1 MTDRPVDGASLLD
14 MWHQHLVRA
23 TVAQFCCERSMQD
36 HLDSFQ
42 SQVVATAFTGTKV
55 AQQDVLDML
64 AAMTSSTISVPKA
77 GALTLIAERARRMI
91 ALQIA
96 HDACQLAKEKAA
108 RGWTYV
114 KVNTD
119 ELSCGKHLNQM
130 NDSFRLEALRAASKL
145 LKDAGFK
152 RHGHSDE
159 GLFQYKPNRMDKQS
173 FLTFRWS

>member
-1 MTDRPVDGASLLD
+1 
-14 MWHQHLVRA
+14 
-23 TVAQFCCERSMQD
+23 MQD

-42 SQVVATAFTGTKV
+42 SQVVAKAFNGTKL

-64 AAMTSSTISVPKA
+64 AAMSSNAISVPNA
-77 GALTLIAERARRMI
+77 GALTLVAERARRMM

-108 RGWTYV
+108 LGWTYV
-114 KVNTD
+114 EVNTD

-130 NDSFRLEALRAASKL
+130 KNRFRLQALRDAAEL

-152 RHGHSDE
+152 PYDNSGEGFVRYNPKRRQSGLMMHG
-159 GLFQYKPNRMDKQS
+159 PDKHS